1 MSIAEEV
8 ILVVDFGSQY
18 AHLIARRVR
27 ELKVYSE
34 IVFPEITVT
43 EIEKISPKGIILS
56 GGPRSV
62 YEKDAPLLSD
72 EVFDYI
78 VKKEIPVLGI
88 CYGHQ
93 LIAFKMGGSVKGEK
107 RKEYGIATVDILDSE
122 GIFKDLEKKETVW
135 MSHGDQVFEIP
146 PNFIVTSKTD
156 TSPIAA
162 FRNTS
167 KKIYGLQWHPEVVH
181 TKNGKKILSN
191 FVYNVCSCRGTW
203 DLSDFIEE
211 TIKKIKNKIGN
222 GRAVI
227 ALSGGIDSSV
237 AAAITE
243 KAIGNRLYAVF
254 VDHGL
259 LRKGEAEIVSKTFSG
274 HDINF
279 KKIDA
284 KKRFFEKLD
293 CVSDPEKKRMVIGEE
308 FIRIFEEEAKK
319 IGADFLVQ
327 GTIYPDII
335 ESGRSQHADTIKSH
349 HNVGGLPESI
359 SFKEIIEPLRD
370 LYKDEVRE
378 VGRKLGLP
386 DKIIDQYPFP
396 GPGLAV
402 RITGPVTEENIRICR
417 EASAIVEEE
426 LEKASIENI
435 WQAFAVTLEDKVVGV
450 VGDQRKFGRIVG
462 LRVVESQDAMTANF
476 KKLPWDL
483 LEHIST
489 RITNE
494 IPEVVSVAYFISH
507 KPPQTIEPC

>member
-1 MSIAEEV
+1 MSIGEEV

-18 AHLIARRVR
+18 AHLIARRIR

-34 IVFPEITVT
+34 IVFPDISIAEL
-43 EIEKISPKGIILS
+43 KKLSPKGIVLS

-62 YEKDAPLLSD
+62 YEKDSPLLSD
-72 EVFDYI
+72 EVFDFI
-78 VKKEIPVLGI
+78 VENDIPVLGI

-93 LIAFKMGGSVKGEK
+93 MIALKMGGEVKGEK
-107 RKEYGIATVDILDSE
+107 KKEYGIATVDILDSE
-122 GIFKDLEKKETVW
+122 GIFYGLEKKETVW
-135 MSHGDQVFEIP
+135 MSHGDQVSKIP
-146 PNFIVTSKTD
+146 LGFVITSKTD
-156 TSPIAA
+156 TCAVAA
-162 FRNTS
+162 FKSSS
-167 KKIYGLQWHPEVVH
+167 KRIYGLQWHPEVVH
-181 TKNGKKILSN
+181 TKNGKQILSN
-191 FVYNVCSCRGTW
+191 FVYNVCNCKGTW

-211 TIKKIKNKIGN
+211 NIKKIKNKVGS
-222 GRAVI
+222 GKAVI
-227 ALSGGIDSSV
+227 ALSGGVDSSV
-237 AAAITE
+237 AAAVAE

-259 LRKGEAEIVSKTFSG
+259 LRKGEADIVSKAFSG

-284 KKRFFEKLD
+284 KKRFFEKLEN
-293 CVSDPEKKRMVIGEE
+293 VSDPEKKRMVIGEE

-319 IGADFLVQ
+319 IGANFLVQ
-327 GTIYPDII
+327 GTIYPDVI

-349 HNVGGLPESI
+349 HNVGGLPETI
-359 SFKEIIEPLRD
+359 SFKEIIEPLRE

-402 RITGPVTEENIRICR
+402 RITGPVNEENIRICR
-417 EASAIVEEE
+417 EASSIVEEE
-426 LEKASIENI
+426 LERACVENI

-462 LRVVESQDAMTANF
+462 VRIVESQDAMTANF
-476 KKLPWDL
+476 KKLPWDV
-483 LEHIST
+483 LERIST

>member
-1 MSIAEEV
+1 MSVEDEV

-18 AHLIARRVR
+18 THLIARRIR
-27 ELKVYSE
+27 ELKVYSQ
-34 IVFPEITVT
+34 IVFPDVSVSD
-43 EIEKISPKGIILS
+43 IEKVSPKGIILS

-62 YEKDAPLLSD
+62 YENNAPHLNS
-72 EVFDYI
+72 EAFDYI
-78 VKKEIPVLGI
+78 IKEGIPILGI

-93 LIAFKMGGSVKGEK
+93 LIALKLGGKVQDEK
-107 RKEYGIATVDILDSE
+107 KKEYGTATVDILESE
-122 GIFKDLEKKETVW
+122 GIFDGLKKTETVW
-135 MSHGDQVFEIP
+135 MSHGDQVYEIP
-146 PNFIVTSKTD
+146 QNFVVTSKSD

-162 FRNTS
+162 FRNAS

-191 FVYNVCSCRGTW
+191 FVYNVCKCSGTW
-203 DLSDFIEE
+203 DLSDFIDENV
-211 TIKKIKNKIGN
+211 KKINSIVKD
-222 GRAVI
+222 GRAII
-227 ALSGGIDSSV
+227 ALSGGIDSTV

-259 LRKGEAEIVSKTFSG
+259 LRKGEAEIVSQAFAG

-284 KKRFFEKLD
+284 KKRFFKKLEGIT
-293 CVSDPEKKRMVIGEE
+293 DPEKKRMIIGEE
-308 FIRIFEEEAKK
+308 FIRIFEEESKK
-319 IGADFLVQ
+319 IEAEFLVQ

-335 ESGRSQHADTIKSH
+335 ESGRSQHAETIKSH
-349 HNVGGLPESI
+349 HNVGGLPETI
-359 SFKEIIEPLRD
+359 SFKEIIEPLRE

-386 DKIIDQYPFP
+386 KKIIGQYPFP

-417 EASAIVEEE
+417 DASAIVDEE
-426 LEKASIENI
+426 LEKASVENI
-435 WQAFAVTLEDKVVGV
+435 WQAFAITLEDKVVGV

-462 LRVVESQDAMTANF
+462 LRIVESQDAMTANF
-476 KKLPWDL
+476 KKLSWDV
-483 LEHIST
+483 LENIST

>member
-1 MSIAEEV
+1 MSIGEEV

-18 AHLIARRVR
+18 AHLIARRIR

-34 IVFPEITVT
+34 IVFPDITEK
-43 EIEKISPKGIILS
+43 EIEKIAPKGIIFS

-62 YEKDAPLLSD
+62 YEKDAPLLTD
-72 EVFDYI
+72 EVFDYLI
-78 VKKEIPVLGI
+78 RKYIPILGI
-88 CYGHQ
+88 CYCHQ
-93 LIAFKMGGSVKGEK
+93 LIALKMGGNVKGEK
-107 RKEYGIATVDILDSE
+107 KKEYGIATVDILDQE
-122 GIFKDLEKKETVW
+122 GIFKDLENKETVW
-135 MSHGDQVFEIP
+135 MSHGDQVFKLP
-146 PNFIVTSKTD
+146 PDFTITSKTD
-156 TSPIAA
+156 NSPIAA
-162 FRNTS
+162 FRSTS

-181 TKNGKKILSN
+181 TKNGQKILSN
-191 FVYNVCSCRGTW
+191 FVYDVCGCKGTW

-211 TIKKIKNKIGN
+211 NVIKIRNKIGS
-222 GRAVI
+222 GKAVI
-227 ALSGGIDSSV
+227 ALSGGVDSSV
-237 AAAITE
+237 AAAVAE

-259 LRKGEAEIVSKTFSG
+259 LRKGEAEVVSNAFSG

-284 KKRFFEKLD
+284 KKRFFDKLEG
-293 CVSDPEKKRMVIGEE
+293 VTDPEKKRMIIGEE

-349 HNVGGLPESI
+349 HNVGGLPDSI

-378 VGRKLGLP
+378 VGRRLGLP

-417 EASAIVEEE
+417 EASSIVEEE

-435 WQAFAVTLEDKVVGV
+435 WQAFAVTLGDRVVGV
-450 VGDQRKFGRIVG
+450 VGDQRKFGRIVA
-462 LRVVESQDAMTANF
+462 LRIVESQDAMTANF
-476 KKLPWDL
+476 KKLPWDV
-483 LEHIST
+483 LEKIST

-494 IPEVVSVAYFISH
+494 VPEVVSVAYFISH

>member
-1 MSIAEEV
+1 MNVGGEV
-8 ILVVDFGSQY
+8 ILVIDFGSQY
-18 AHLIARRVR
+18 THMIARRVR
-27 ELKVYSE
+27 ELGVYSK
-34 IVFPEITVT
+34 IVFPEITIS
-43 EIEKISPKGIILS
+43 EIKKYSPKGIILS
-56 GGPRSV
+56 GGPKSV
-62 YEKDAPLLSD
+62 YEKDSLSVSD
-72 EVFDYI
+72 EVFDYL
-78 VKKEIPVLGI
+78 VEKEIPILGI
-88 CYGHQ
+88 CYGYQ
-93 LIAFKMGGSVKGEK
+93 LIAYKMGGNVKGEK
-107 RKEYGIATVDILDSE
+107 RKEYGITNVEILDSE
-122 GIFKDLEKKETVW
+122 GIFKDLERKETVW
-135 MSHGDQVFEIP
+135 MSHSDQVFEIP

-162 FRNTS
+162 FRNNS

-191 FVYNVCSCRGTW
+191 FVYNVCNCNGTW
-203 DLSDFIEE
+203 NLSNFIEE
-211 TIKKIKNKIGN
+211 TIKNIKSKIGDGN
-222 GRAVI
+222 AVI

-259 LRKGEAEIVSKTFSG
+259 LRKGEAELVSKAFSG

-284 KKRFFEKLD
+284 KDRFFKKLN
-293 CVSDPEKKRMVIGEE
+293 SITDPEKKRMIIGEE

-327 GTIYPDII
+327 GTIYPDVI
-335 ESGRSQHADTIKSH
+335 ESGRSHHADTIKSH

-386 DKIIDQYPFP
+386 KKIIDQYPFP

-402 RITGPVTEENIRICR
+402 RITGPVTEENIKICR
-417 EASAIVEEE
+417 DASAIVEDE
-426 LEKASIENI
+426 LEKASIDNI
-435 WQAFAVTLEDKVVGV
+435 WQAFAVTLEDRVVGV

-462 LRVVESQDAMTANF
+462 LRIVESQDAMTANF

-483 LEHIST
+483 LENIST

>member
-1 MSIAEEV
+1 MGEEV

-34 IVFPEITVT
+34 IVFPEITVS

-62 YEKDAPLLSD
+62 YEKDSPLLSD

-88 CYGHQ
+88 CYGLQ
-93 LIAFKMGGSVKGEK
+93 LIAFKMGGIVKGEK
-107 RKEYGIATVDILDSE
+107 RKEYGTATVDILESE

-146 PNFIVTSKTD
+146 PDFIVTSKTE

-162 FRNTS
+162 FRNSS

-211 TIKKIKNKIGN
+211 TVKKIKSKIGN

-227 ALSGGIDSSV
+227 ALSGGVDSSV

-259 LRKGEAEIVSKTFSG
+259 LRKGEAEIVSKAFSG

-279 KKIDA
+279 KKIDG

-293 CVSDPEKKRMVIGEE
+293 CVLDPEKKRMIIGEE

-335 ESGRSQHADTIKSH
+335 ESGISQHADTIKSH

-378 VGRKLGLP
+378 VGKKLGLP
-386 DKIIDQYPFP
+386 DKIINQYPFP

-402 RITGPVTEENIRICR
+402 RITGPVTEENIKICR

-426 LEKASIENI
+426 LENASIENI

-450 VGDQRKFGRIVG
+450 VGDQRKFGRVVG
-462 LRVVESQDAMTANF
+462 LRIVESQDAMTANF
-476 KKLPWDL
+476 KKLPWVL
-483 LEHIST
+483 LENIST